1 MSIISLLNEQLKNN
15 LNKTTKDLI
24 VSMSEQF
31 NLQHKDLLNIWNE
44 LNPEFKHNFNYVKV
58 DDDEE
63 VIVVRTPVIEDE
75 EVIVVRKPVIEDDE
89 EVIVVKKPRVTI
101 ED

>member
-24 VSMSEQF
+24 ISMSEQF

-44 LNPEFKHNFNYVKV
+44 LNPEFKHNFNHVKV
-58 DDDEE
+58 DDD
-63 VIVVRTPVIEDE
+63 
-75 EVIVVRKPVIEDDE
+75 EVIVVRKPRVEDE
-89 EVIVVKKPRVTI
+89 EVIIVKKPRITI

>member
-24 VSMSEQF
+24 ISMSEQF
-31 NLQHKDLLNIWNE
+31 KLPHKDLLNIWNE
-44 LNPEFKHNFNYVKV
+44 LNPEFKHNFNHAKV
-58 DDDEE
+58 VDEE
-63 VIVVRTPVIEDE
+63 VIIVRKPRVEDE
-75 EVIVVRKPVIEDDE
+75 EVII
-89 EVIVVKKPRVTI
+89 VKKPRVTI

>member
-24 VSMSEQF
+24 ISMSEQF
-31 NLQHKDLLNIWNE
+31 NLQHKDILNIWNE
-44 LNPEFKHNFNYVKV
+44 LNPEFKHNFNHVKI
-58 DDDEE
+58 D
-63 VIVVRTPVIEDE
+63 DE
-75 EVIVVRKPVIEDDE
+75 EVIVVRKPVIEDE
-89 EVIVVKKPRVTI
+89 EEIIVVKKPKVTI

>member
-24 VSMSEQF
+24 ISMSEQF
-31 NLQHKDLLNIWNE
+31 KLPHKDLLNIWNE
-44 LNPEFKHNFNYVKV
+44 LNPEFKHNFNHVKV
-58 DDDEE
+58 VDEE
-63 VIVVRTPVIEDE
+63 VIIVRKPEDE
-75 EVIVVRKPVIEDDE
+75 EVII
-89 EVIVVKKPRVTI
+89 VKKPRVTI

>member
-24 VSMSEQF
+24 ISMSEQF
-31 NLQHKDLLNIWNE
+31 NLQHKDLLNTWNE
-44 LNPEFKHNFNYVKV
+44 LNPEFKHNFNHVKV
-58 DDDEE
+58 DDD
-63 VIVVRTPVIEDE
+63 
-75 EVIVVRKPVIEDDE
+75 EVIVVRKPRVEDE
-89 EVIVVKKPRVTI
+89 EVIIVKKPRITI

>member
-24 VSMSEQF
+24 ISMSEQF
-31 NLQHKDLLNIWNE
+31 NLQHQDLLNIWNE
-44 LNPEFKHNFNYVKV
+44 LNPEFKHKFNHVKV
-58 DDDEE
+58 DDD
-63 VIVVRTPVIEDE
+63 
-75 EVIVVRKPVIEDDE
+75 EVIVVRKPRVEDE
-89 EVIVVKKPRVTI
+89 EVIIVKKPRVTI

>member
-24 VSMSEQF
+24 ISMSEQF

-44 LNPEFKHNFNYVKV
+44 LNPEFKHNFNHVKIDE
-58 DDDEE
+58 DD
-63 VIVVRTPVIEDE
+63 
-75 EVIVVRKPVIEDDE
+75 EVIVVRKPRLEDEDVI
-89 EVIVVKKPRVTI
+89 IVKKPRVTI

>member
-24 VSMSEQF
+24 ISMSEQF
-31 NLQHKDLLNIWNE
+31 DLSHKDLLNIWNE
-44 LNPEFKHNFNYVKV
+44 LNPEFKHNFNYSKV
-58 DDDEE
+58 
-63 VIVVRTPVIEDE
+63 VIEDE
-75 EVIVVRKPVIEDDE
+75 EVIIVKKPKVEDE
-89 EVIVVKKPRVTI
+89 EIIIVKKPRVTI

>member
-24 VSMSEQF
+24 ISMSEQF

-44 LNPEFKHNFNYVKV
+44 LNPEFKHNFNYVKID

-63 VIVVRTPVIEDE
+63 VIVVRKP
-75 EVIVVRKPVIEDDE
+75 IVEDDE

>member
-24 VSMSEQF
+24 ISMSEQF

-44 LNPEFKHNFNYVKV
+44 LNPEFKHNFNHVKI
-58 DDDEE
+58 DE
-63 VIVVRTPVIEDE
+63 DG
-75 EVIVVRKPVIEDDE
+75 EVIVVRKPRLEDEDVI
-89 EVIVVKKPRVTI
+89 IVKKPRVTI

>member
-24 VSMSEQF
+24 ISMSEQF
-31 NLQHKDLLNIWNE
+31 KLPHKDLLNIWNE
-44 LNPEFKHNFNYVKV
+44 LNPEFKHNFNHVKV
-58 DDDEE
+58 VDEE
-63 VIVVRTPVIEDE
+63 VIIVRKPRVEDE
-75 EVIVVRKPVIEDDE
+75 EVII
-89 EVIVVKKPRVTI
+89 VKKPRVTI